1 MFTTLKSFH
10 TSYGGL
16 TNRMATCVKTRGT
29 NMASTETTKTEAPKT
44 QDTTKDTGRVKIG
57 SGCID
62 FSGPRVA
69 TKDTGRVRIGS
80 GCIQF

>member
-1 MFTTLKSFH
+1 MS
-10 TSYGGL
+10 
-16 TNRMATCVKTRGT
+16 ATET
-29 NMASTETTKTEAPKT
+29 TTKTEAPKT
-44 QDTTKDTGRVKIG
+44 QDTTKDAGRVKIG

-62 FSGPRVA
+62 FSAPRVA